1 MSREARPTVQSAP
14 EEMRGKKKVKRGD
27 PNIIHRRG
35 KTRFRKGLYGLRR
48 AYAGQYRKAL

>member
-1 MSREARPTVQSAP
+1 MRE
-14 EEMRGKKKVKRGD
+14 KKKVKRGD

-35 KTRFRKGLYGLRR
+35 KTRFNEGLYGLRR